1 MMGWEHCTRSD
12 DGQDYNCEVV
22 MEDTG
27 LLPPVADSLYRQPTK
42 CLACGRR
49 VRLLVWRERD
59 DDGAV
64 AG

>member
-1 MMGWEHCTRSD
+1 MGWEHCTRSD
-12 DGQDYNCEVV
+12 DGQDYACEVV

-27 LLPPVADSLYRQPTK
+27 LPPPVADRLYREPTK
-42 CLACGRR
+42 CLSCGRR

-59 DDGAV
+59 ADAV